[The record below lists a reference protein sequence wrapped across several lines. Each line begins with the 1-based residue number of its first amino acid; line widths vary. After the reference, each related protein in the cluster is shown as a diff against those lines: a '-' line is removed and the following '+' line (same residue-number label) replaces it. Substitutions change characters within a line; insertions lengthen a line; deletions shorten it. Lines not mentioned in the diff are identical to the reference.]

1 MDQDKEE
8 EQMDEEDKATNKNTQ
23 NQKGRRR
30 RRRVRTPGN
39 TKNMAGMVVSEPT
52 DIVERSREILG
63 LRSRRVGKRL
73 AILMVFK
80 GVPKRKK
87 EKPREVTYCGIAQ
100 PSPEPWGA
108 YRPSGGL
115 LSSFHVG
122 GLWPGNNRRGP
133 GAGSPPR
140 MSREAP
146 KGKRKSQ
153 GRSRCFDVGGLWS
166 GGAGAPR
173 DEPRGPKRKKEKPRE
188 VKIL

>member
-73 AILMVFK
+73 AILMVFN
-80 GVPKRKK
+80 
-87 EKPREVTYCGIAQ
+87 
-100 PSPEPWGA
+100 
-108 YRPSGGL
+108 GL
-115 LSSFHVG
+115 
-122 GLWPGNNRRGP
+122 
-133 GAGSPPR
+133 
-140 MSREAP
+140 
-146 KGKRKSQ
+146 
-153 GRSRCFDVGGLWS
+153 
-166 GGAGAPR
+166 
-173 DEPRGPKRKKEKPRE
+173 PKRKKEKPRE
-188 VKIL
+188 VKKVLTFNLILSQVQETTGNGVSFW

>member
-1 MDQDKEE
+1 
-8 EQMDEEDKATNKNTQ
+8 MDEEDKATNENTQ

-30 RRRVRTPGN
+30 RRRVQTPGN

-80 GVPKRKK
+80 GLPKRKK

-100 PSPEPWGA
+100 PSPESWGA

-122 GLWPGNNRRGP
+122 GLWPGNNRGGP
-133 GAGSPPR
+133 G
-140 MSREAP
+140 
-146 KGKRKSQ
+146 
-153 GRSRCFDVGGLWS
+153 GRRP
-166 GGAGAPR
+166 PR
-173 DEPRGPKRKKEKPRE
+173 DEPRGPKRKKEKPRG

>member
-122 GLWPGNNRRGP
+122 GLWPGNNRGGP
-133 GAGSPPR
+133 V
-140 MSREAP
+140 
-146 KGKRKSQ
+146 
-153 GRSRCFDVGGLWS
+153 GRQP
-166 GGAGAPR
+166 PR

-188 VKIL
+188 VKML